1 MNAHTDRPCIHLGV
15 GSDEVLADT
24 SASLLFTLED
34 IIGPGSNAVRIQDR
48 DHDPIR
54 SAVLKF
60 VLLAL
65 SPAPAADT
73 DICPLCRAFAIAH
86 LGDALARSRARSDQE
101 SRRVDDGSEKG
112 DVEEGRSARNGEGR
126 RDKGKT
132 PIRVRPLPPTPSG
145 SFTLPSASLL
155 QSRQQQRKYSQGS
168 LVYEQGS
175 SADEPRSAPP
185 SRQGSQR
192 RALPRLPIGPR
203 PSSSPSSYA
212 ASSSA
217 PSTSCA
223 HSGPRLANAGRA
235 GYF

>member
-24 SASLLFTLED
+24 STSLLFTLED
-34 IIGPGSNAVRIQDR
+34 IIGPCSNTARTQDR

-65 SPAPAADT
+65 SPAPATDT

-86 LGDALARSRARSDQE
+86 LGDALARSRARSEQGSARD
-101 SRRVDDGSEKG
+101 DDGSRITDDG
-112 DVEEGRSARNGEGR
+112 SRRPDAGRSAS
-126 RDKGKT
+126 DKGKT

-145 SFTLPSASLL
+145 SFTLPSASLSR
-155 QSRQQQRKYSQGS
+155 SRQQQR
-168 LVYEQGS
+168 VYDQGS
-175 SADEPRSAPP
+175 SVDEPRSAPP

-217 PSTSCA
+217 PSTSYA

>member
-1 MNAHTDRPCIHLGV
+1 MSTHTDRSCIHLGV

-34 IIGPGSNAVRIQDR
+34 IIGPCASRAQDRTQDR
-48 DHDPIR
+48 DHDSIR

-60 VLLAL
+60 VLLTF
-65 SPAPAADT
+65 SQAPNT
-73 DICPLCRAFAIAH
+73 DAHICPLCRAFAIAH

-101 SRRVDDGSEKG
+101 TRRVDDGCGKC
-112 DVEEGRSARNGEGR
+112 DAEERSARSDGR
-126 RDKGKT
+126 RSDKGKT

-145 SFTLPSASLL
+145 SFTLPSGSFAPSM
-155 QSRQQQRKYSQGS
+155 QQRM
-168 LVYEQGS
+168 E
-175 SADEPRSAPP
+175 EPRSAPP

-203 PSSSPSSYA
+203 PASSPSSSSYA

-217 PSTSCA
+217 PSTSYA
-223 HSGPRLANAGRA
+223 RSGPRLAGAGKA
-235 GYF
+235 GFF

>member
-1 MNAHTDRPCIHLGV
+1 MNAHTNRPCMHLGV
-15 GSDEVLADT
+15 GTDEVLADT
-24 SASLLFTLED
+24 STSLLFTLED
-34 IIGPGSNAVRIQDR
+34 IIGPCVSRAQDR

-65 SPAPAADT
+65 SSTPDMNANH
-73 DICPLCRAFAIAH
+73 CPLCRAFAIAH
-86 LGDALARSRARSDQE
+86 LGDALARSRARSEQE
-101 SRRVDDGSEKG
+101 NSRVDDGSEKCNA
-112 DVEEGRSARNGEGR
+112 EEGRGARNGGGR

-145 SFTLPSASLL
+145 SFTLPSGSF
-155 QSRQQQRKYSQGS
+155 RQQQQG
-168 LVYEQGS
+168 V
-175 SADEPRSAPP
+175 DEPRSAPP

-203 PSSSPSSYA
+203 PSSSPSCSA
-212 ASSSA
+212 SSSSA
-217 PSTSCA
+217 PSTSY
-223 HSGPRLANAGRA
+223 GPRLAHAGKA

>member
-1 MNAHTDRPCIHLGV
+1 MNAHTNRPCMHLGV
-15 GSDEVLADT
+15 GTDEVLADT
-24 SASLLFTLED
+24 STSLLFTLED
-34 IIGPGSNAVRIQDR
+34 IIGPCVSRAQDR

-54 SAVLKF
+54 SAVLK
-60 VLLAL
+60 
-65 SPAPAADT
+65 
-73 DICPLCRAFAIAH
+73 AFAIAH
-86 LGDALARSRARSDQE
+86 LGDALARSRARSEQE
-101 SRRVDDGSEKG
+101 NSRVDDGSEKCNA
-112 DVEEGRSARNGEGR
+112 EEGRGARNGGGR
-126 RDKGKT
+126 REKGKT

-168 LVYEQGS
+168 LVYEQGF

-217 PSTSCA
+217 PSTSYA